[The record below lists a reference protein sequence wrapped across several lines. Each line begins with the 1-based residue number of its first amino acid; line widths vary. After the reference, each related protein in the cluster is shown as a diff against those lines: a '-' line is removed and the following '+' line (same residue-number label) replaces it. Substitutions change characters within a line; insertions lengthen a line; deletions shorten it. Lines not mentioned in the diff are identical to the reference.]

1 MADERRAQLR
11 ALKLQTLVRD
21 QVGAP
26 DGTPL
31 PYPAGA
37 ALVRDGDGWVLL
49 EDDPASGLGGA
60 LAWAARQDVDRL
72 HLLTESDAGLLA
84 RRAAAF
90 TPAPDVWQIDGR
102 ALHRAEAAPR
112 PTPPTLPAAADALR
126 PVIVAAGAEP
136 VEEHGVLSGEV
147 LGLEV
152 CRAVVD
158 DDDSL
163 ESGEPGARLDV
174 GIGEHDREAF
184 RLVHGDGPVDAAL
197 AQVVAEVEAHRRPGA
212 PPHALNRLARE
223 RALRHRLVV
232 DPPLVGLAALAP
244 APPPVARSNLA
255 DAVPCVALGTDD
267 SGAPVVVVCSAGV
280 DLDLVPFAADAR
292 DALAGPDTRLLLA
305 VPEGDDHP
313 VTRELAA
320 RLAAPAEVVRVPPA
334 APAAASATQPVR
346 HAGT

>member
-21 QVGAP
+21 HLGAP
-26 DGTPL
+26 DGAPRPFPT
-31 PYPAGA
+31 GA
-37 ALVRDGDGWVLL
+37 ALVRDAEGWVLL

-60 LAWAARQDVDRL
+60 LAWAARQGVDRL
-72 HLLTESDAGLLA
+72 HVLTESDAGLLA

-90 TPAPDVWQIDGR
+90 APAPDVWQIDGR
-102 ALHRAEAAPR
+102 TLHRAHPEPR
-112 PTPPTLPAAADALR
+112 PTPAELPAAALALR

-152 CRAVVD
+152 CRVIVAD
-158 DDDSL
+158 DPPA
-163 ESGEPGARLDV
+163 SGDPGARLDV
-174 GIGEHDREAF
+174 GIGAHDREAF

-197 AQVVAEVEAHRRPGA
+197 AQVVTEVAAHRRPGA

-223 RALRHRLVV
+223 RALRHRLVD
-232 DPPLVGLAALAP
+232 DPSLVGLTSLVP
-244 APPPVARSNLA
+244 APPPVPRTNLA
-255 DAVPCVALGTDD
+255 DAVPCAALGTDG
-267 SGAPVVVVCSAGV
+267 SGEPAVVVCSAGI

-292 DALAGPDTRLLLA
+292 DALGGPDTRLLLA

-320 RLAAPAEVVRVPPA
+320 RLAVPADVVAVPALLAPPA
-334 APAAASATQPVR
+334 PIPR
-346 HAGT
+346 PGT

>member
-21 QVGAP
+21 RFDAP
-26 DGTPL
+26 DAAPR
-31 PYPAGA
+31 PYPTGA
-37 ALVRDGDGWVLL
+37 ALVSDGDGWVLL
-49 EDDPASGLGGA
+49 EDEPATGLGGA
-60 LAWAARQDVDRL
+60 LAWAARQGVDRL
-72 HLLTESDAGLLA
+72 HVLTESDAGLLA

-90 TPAPDVWQIDGR
+90 APPPYVWQIDGR
-102 ALHRAEAAPR
+102 TLDRADPEPR
-112 PTPPTLPAAADALR
+112 PTPPGLPAAAAALR
-126 PVIVAAGAEP
+126 PGIVAAGAEP
-136 VEEHGVLSGEV
+136 VEEHGVLAGEV

-158 DDDSL
+158 DDPL
-163 ESGEPGARLDV
+163 ASGESGARLDV

-197 AQVVAEVEAHRRPGA
+197 AQVVTDVGAHRRPGA

-223 RALRHRLVV
+223 RALRHRLVD
-232 DPPLVGLAALAP
+232 DPSLVGLSSLVP
-244 APPPVARSNLA
+244 APPPVPRTSLS
-255 DAVPCVALGTDD
+255 DAVPCVALGTDR
-267 SGAPVVVVCSAGV
+267 SGAPIVVVCSAGI

-292 DALAGPDTRLLLA
+292 DELAGPDARLVLA

-320 RLAAPAEVVRVPPA
+320 RLAVPAEVVPVPAPVPQPA
-334 APAAASATQPVR
+334 PLSRP
-346 HAGT
+346 GT

>member
-1 MADERRAQLR
+1 VADERRAQLR
-11 ALKLQTLVRD
+11 ALKLETLVRD
-21 QVGAP
+21 HFGAP
-26 DGTPL
+26 GGTPL
-31 PYPAGA
+31 PYPTGA
-37 ALVRDGDGWVLL
+37 ALVRDGEGWVLL

-60 LAWAARQDVDRL
+60 VAWAARQDVDRL
-72 HLLTESDAGLLA
+72 HILTESDAGLLA

-90 TPAPDVWQIDGR
+90 SPAPDVWQIDGR
-102 ALHRAEAAPR
+102 SLQRAEPAPR

-136 VEEHGVLSGEV
+136 VEEHGVLGGEV

-152 CRAVVD
+152 CRAVLD
-158 DDDSL
+158 DPL
-163 ESGEPGARLDV
+163 GSGGPGARLDV
-174 GIGEHDREAF
+174 GIGEHDRQAF

-197 AQVVAEVEAHRRPGA
+197 ARVVTEVAAHRRPGT

-223 RALRHRLVV
+223 RALRHRLVA
-232 DPPLVGLAALAP
+232 DPSLVGLTALAS
-244 APPPVARSNLA
+244 APPPVPRINVA

-292 DALAGPDTRLLLA
+292 DALAGPDARLLLA

-320 RLAAPAEVVRVPPA
+320 RLAMPAEVVPVPA
-334 APAAASATQPVR
+334 ATAAPVPATEPVR

>member
-1 MADERRAQLR
+1 VADERRAQLQ

-21 QVGAP
+21 HFGAP

-31 PYPAGA
+31 PYPSGA
-37 ALVRDGDGWVLL
+37 ALVRDGEGWVLL

-60 LAWAARQDVDRL
+60 LAWAARQDVDHL
-72 HLLTESDAGLLA
+72 HVLTESDAGLLT

-102 ALHRAEAAPR
+102 ALHQVEPVPR
-112 PTPPTLPAAADALR
+112 PTPPMLPAAADALR

-136 VEEHGVLSGEV
+136 VEEHGVLGGEV

-152 CRAVVD
+152 CRVVVD
-158 DDDSL
+158 DDPL
-163 ESGEPGARLDV
+163 ASGGPGARLDV
-174 GIGEHDREAF
+174 GIGDHDREAF

-197 AQVVAEVEAHRRPGA
+197 ARVVTEVAAHRRPGA

-223 RALRHRLVV
+223 RALRHRLVA
-232 DPPLVGLAALAP
+232 DPSLIGLTALAP
-244 APPPVARSNLA
+244 APPPVARTNLA
-255 DAVPCVALGTDD
+255 DAVPCVALGADD

-280 DLDLVPFAADAR
+280 DLDLVPFAAHAR

-320 RLAAPAEVVRVPPA
+320 RLAVPAEVVPVPPA
-334 APAAASATQPVR
+334 TPSTAPATRPVR